1 MDSVLEN
8 NYIFEIDCLQTI
20 KGLGGREV
28 SNPMKPHVVLLLSA
42 ISAFNVKYF
51 CLISLA
57 MLILAEAVTKCIVC
71 CKSVGQ
77 I

>member
-28 SNPMKPHVVLLLSA
+28 LNPMKSCNTIFCQLLH
-42 ISAFNVKYF
+42 FNAKNF
-51 CLISLA
+51 CLVSLV
-57 MLILAEAVTKCIVC
+57 MLILTATITGWRDS
-71 CKSVGQ
+71 CKSFGQ
-77 I
+77 IS